1 VSAAHGY
8 YVGGAPLSPETYRI
22 SAGGELDLA
31 TRPELSEVLERA
43 TSSGARDLE
52 FDLTEV
58 TFIDSTAIKLIAHA
72 GAEVRARGGH
82 VGVTLGSRNV
92 LRIFEIAG
100 LERLLA
106 LTLSASSPAGIE
118 EPVL

>member
-1 VSAAHGY
+1 MSAAHGY
-8 YVGGAPLSPETYRI
+8 YVGGAPLSPSTYRI

-31 TRPELSEVLERA
+31 TRPELSALLEQA
-43 TSSGARDLE
+43 TSPEVRELQI
-52 FDLTEV
+52 DLTDV
-58 TFIDSTAIKLIAHA
+58 TFIDSTAIKVIAHA
-72 GAEVRARGGH
+72 GAEMRARGGH

-92 LRIFEIAG
+92 FRIFEIAG

-106 LTLSASSPAGIE
+106 LTLTASTPAGIA